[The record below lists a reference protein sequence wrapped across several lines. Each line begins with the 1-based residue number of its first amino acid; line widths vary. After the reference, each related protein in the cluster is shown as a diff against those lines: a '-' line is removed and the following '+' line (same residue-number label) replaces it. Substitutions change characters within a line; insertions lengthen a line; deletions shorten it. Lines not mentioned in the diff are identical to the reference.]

1 MNMPMDDAPVDRPP
15 SGAGGQLG
23 SPRLRLMASFVA
35 GLLLGWWLLG
45 WWLFPVTWG
54 PASPAQ
60 LDPASQADF
69 VQLVAESY
77 AQAGD
82 ISRAS
87 SLLNDL
93 DGITLGVNLRELS
106 RVPGSVGANASALAS
121 GLGIDL
127 NAPDVVAAAETRADQ
142 PAASGLTPGAAA
154 VEAAASP
161 LADDSLD
168 WPTIWYW
175 VSLISLMGV
184 FVAAL
189 FGLWSWWRWRQGK
202 GGLLAAMA
210 ARPGAAA
217 PHGSTSQHAP
227 AQPFEVP
234 PPTMPAAQGA
244 ATARVREDLGA
255 TRPLPQVTVQPA
267 RSVDSAPRV
276 LPASP
281 ASPGRRRGAGAPS
294 WQPARVELGQTV
306 DARYHIEDVQTIHT
320 WLVYDPRG
328 ALVGGAGLMAQPI
341 GGVNTLDLWF
351 SDREDVDQT
360 SRTPTLTFVTQRTF
374 EDPVLR
380 ARLSDR
386 QLVPA
391 VPGRSTRLE
400 TVDLLLE
407 VEVIAVEPP
416 LEDGQPSLQALVLA
430 LTPFAQPGTGL
441 HRAVAARSRFEAG
454 ESAVQADQAGGW
466 DEIGDDEIDEAFDP
480 PRMGRF
486 GEDG

>member
-15 SGAGGQLG
+15 SGRGAG
-23 SPRLRLMASFVA
+23 SVPPRLVPIASFLA
-35 GLLLGWWLLG
+35 GLLIGWWLLG

-54 PASPAQ
+54 PATPAQ
-60 LDPASQADF
+60 LDPASQADY
-69 VQLVAESY
+69 VQLVADAY

-82 ISRAS
+82 IGRAS
-87 SLLNDL
+87 SLLDDL

-106 RVPGSVGANASALAS
+106 AEPGSVGANASALAR

-127 NAPDVVAAAETRADQ
+127 SASDVVAAAAARAEQ
-142 PAASGLTPGAAA
+142 PAGSGLNAIPADAPATS
-154 VEAAASP
+154 SP

-175 VSLISLMGV
+175 VSLIALTGV
-184 FVAAL
+184 FLASL
-189 FGLWSWWRWRQGK
+189 FGLWSWWHWRKGK
-202 GGLLAAMA
+202 GGPWATLA
-210 ARPGAAA
+210 ARPSATSTRGSASRASAPPAEPQPPARSTAA
-217 PHGSTSQHAP
+217 P
-227 AQPFEVP
+227 V
-234 PPTMPAAQGA
+234 
-244 ATARVREDLGA
+244 ARAEIREDLDA

-267 RSVDSAPRV
+267 RSIDSAPRV

-281 ASPGRRRGAGAPS
+281 ALAARRRGTGSPS

-360 SRTPTLTFVTQRTF
+360 SRTPTLTFVTQRTY

-386 QLVPA
+386 RLVPA
-391 VPGRSTRLE
+391 VPGRSARLE

-441 HRAVAARSRFEAG
+441 HRAVASRNRFEGG
-454 ESAVQADQAGGW
+454 EAETRGETDRGW
-466 DEIGDDEIDEAFDP
+466 DEIGEDELDEAFDP
-480 PRMGRF
+480 PRLGRF